1 MIFSIARR
9 RQLWLLPFNN
19 RGLGRGGVSV
29 KSVQRRRF
37 ACGAVKK
44 SRPKDNPQAGQNLKT
59 IRQGTQTRPDFTVFA
74 IMSSV
79 FYGPPVWQSEQ
90 ERS

>member
-1 MIFSIARR
+1 
-9 RQLWLLPFNN
+9 
-19 RGLGRGGVSV
+19 
-29 KSVQRRRF
+29 
-37 ACGAVKK
+37 
-44 SRPKDNPQAGQNLKT
+44 LKT